1 MSRSQRLLELLQI
14 LRSHRYP
21 VTGEKLAQGL
31 GISLRTLYRDIATL
45 QQQGADIQGEAGV
58 GYVLKPGFML
68 PPLMFS
74 EEELEALVLGFR
86 WVSKRAD
93 AELRDSAERALSKIS
108 AVLPQELRQAME
120 ANTLLIAPPG
130 EALNDGDKVAQLRK
144 AIRDGVKVT
153 LDYRALDDRESRR
166 TVWPFALG
174 YFNEVR
180 LLVAW
185 CETRQAFRNF
195 RTDRI
200 QQLELE
206 SQRYPSHRFALLR
219 AWREQERIRQPA
231 DKN

>member
-1 MSRSQRLLELLQI
+1 MSRSRRLLELLQI

-21 VTGEKLAQGL
+21 VTGERLAQQL

-45 QQQGADIQGEAGV
+45 QQQGADIRGEAGV
-58 GYVLKPGFML
+58 GYVLQPGFML

-86 WVSKRAD
+86 WVAKRAD
-93 AELRDSAERALSKIS
+93 AELRTSAESALAKIS
-108 AVLPQELRQAME
+108 AVLPRELREAME

-130 EALNDGDKVAQLRK
+130 EPKDGDEVAVLRR
-144 AIRDGVKVT
+144 AIRDGLKVGIR
-153 LDYRALDDRESRR
+153 YRALDERESQR

-174 YFNEVR
+174 YFNEVC

-185 CETRQAFRNF
+185 CEKRQAFRNF

-200 QQLELE
+200 LHLQVEN
-206 SQRYPSHRFALLR
+206 QRYPTHRFALLR
-219 AWREQERIRQPA
+219 AWREAEKERCST

>member
-1 MSRSQRLLELLQI
+1 MSRSQRLLELLQL
-14 LRSHRYP
+14 LRRHRYP
-21 VTGEKLAQGL
+21 VTGERLAQEL

-74 EEELEALVLGFR
+74 EEELEALVLGSR
-86 WVSKRAD
+86 WV
-93 AELRDSAERALSKIS
+93 AERADRELSDSANSVLSKIS
-108 AVLPQELRQAME
+108 AVLPADLRQAMD
-120 ANTLLIAPPG
+120 ANTLLIGPSG
-130 EALNDGDKVAQLRK
+130 NNRLKGDEVTLLRR
-144 AIRDGVKVT
+144 AIRDGLKVSI
-153 LDYRALDDRESRR
+153 DYRSLEERESKR

-174 YFNEVR
+174 YFNEVC
-180 LLVAW
+180 LLLAW

-200 QQLELE
+200 QQLQVEA
-206 SQRYPSHRFALLR
+206 QRYPTHRFVLLK
-219 AWREQERIRQPA
+219 AWREEEKKRQAA